1 MDFVAD
7 SMKLNGVFVGP
18 LLHFIK
24 TEFKMKI
31 SGDSFVLFLFRF
43 AFGSKKSLTFLFFLD
58 LNVL

>member
-1 MDFVAD
+1 
-7 SMKLNGVFVGP
+7 MKLNGVFVGP

-43 AFGSKKSLTFLFFLD
+43 AFGSKKSLTFLFF
-58 LNVL
+58 

>member
-43 AFGSKKSLTFLFFLD
+43 AFGSKKSLTFLFF
-58 LNVL
+58 